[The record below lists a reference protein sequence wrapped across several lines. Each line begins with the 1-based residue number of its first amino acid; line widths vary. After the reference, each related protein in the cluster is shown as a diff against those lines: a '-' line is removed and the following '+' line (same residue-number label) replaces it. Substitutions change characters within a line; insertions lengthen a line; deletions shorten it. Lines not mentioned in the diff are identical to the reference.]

1 MPEDIGL
8 CAPQNITWNP
18 PQIQERKGAHNK
30 VCPHIV
36 GNTHTATLK
45 GMVSGK
51 WGFVGKMPPCARR
64 VTPAQSEDLVDS
76 TPPPSPKS
84 APPPPAIP
92 PSQLQ
97 TSRMSVPAL
106 ERMAF
111 LRKPSLATATPPLR
125 HIPAPA
131 TLATPEVSASHI
143 PSLSESCPYTR
154 MKWTPW
160 PSMIGSHSRLHR
172 LLCPGPHFS
181 IGTEQL
187 LRQ

>member
-1 MPEDIGL
+1 
-8 CAPQNITWNP
+8 
-18 PQIQERKGAHNK
+18 
-30 VCPHIV
+30 
-36 GNTHTATLK
+36 
-45 GMVSGK
+45 MVSGK

-97 TSRMSVPAL
+97 MSHMSVPAL

-131 TLATPEVSASHI
+131 TLATPEVSAPHNSI
-143 PSLSESCPYTR
+143 TFLIMPIYQDEVDTMAVDDRKPQPPPSPALSRTSF
-154 MKWTPW
+154 
-160 PSMIGSHSRLHR
+160 LHR
-172 LLCPGPHFS
+172 YRAVTTLVEWVPSDPESEEPMVRHS
-181 IGTEQL
+181 
-187 LRQ
+187 